1 MEPDSDHSN
10 SDRPSAATVAN
21 DERVHALIAEKE
33 QLVADLA
40 QAKSAIEASER
51 EIADARQK
59 IQELTAERDQVVGEK
74 TRARSA
80 IEIAERDLVAI
91 RSQVRELTEEK
102 NRLAA
107 AKERAQADAES
118 AHNKL
123 RALDV
128 ESIFGF
134 IQRRYFTRK

>member
-1 MEPDSDHSN
+1 MEPESDHSN
-10 SDRPSAATVAN
+10 SNHPTAATAAS
-21 DERVHALIAEKE
+21 DEQIHALIAEKE
-33 QLVADLA
+33 QLAADLA

-51 EIADARQK
+51 EIVGARRK
-59 IQELTAERDQVVGEK
+59 IQELTAERDQLVGET

-80 IEIAERDLVAI
+80 VEIAERDLVAT
-91 RSQVRELTEEK
+91 RSQARELTEEK

-118 AHNKL
+118 AHNQL

-134 IQRRYFTRK
+134 IKRRYFTRK